1 MKKIISFLIIAILVL
16 GIGSSC
22 GAQTEQSQ
30 ECIKILQK
38 IKVTINVNDTTR
50 EEATFERG
58 AIVSL
63 KEITSAGS
71 DPNKPH
77 PLCSHIKEN
86 EGIQTVC
93 TNNVS
98 GATKCYVWRE
108 GDFGGIVIMN
118 TITNV
123 SNWIFYIVILFS
135 TIMIVWG
142 GFTYL
147 TSAGDPGK
155 AGKGK
160 SIITYA
166 LIGLA
171 VALLAKVM
179 PSVLKFF
186 LGL

>member
-1 MKKIISFLIIAILVL
+1 MLKKLFVIFFLVGLLFLPLISLAQAEIPRQCVIKYDMNIDMCPAQNNVC
-16 GIGSSC
+16 SEDSC
-22 GAQTEQSQ
+22 GT
-30 ECIKILQK
+30 
-38 IKVTINVNDTTR
+38 
-50 EEATFERG
+50 
-58 AIVSL
+58 
-63 KEITSAGS
+63 AG
-71 DPNKPH
+71 NQWGW
-77 PLCSHIKEN
+77 C
-86 EGIQTVC
+86 C
-93 TNNVS
+93 
-98 GATKCYVWRE
+98 
-108 GDFGGIVIMN
+108 IMN
-118 TITNV
+118 TVYTV